1 MQIHNKIATDL
12 SSILAKKFDKLTIA
26 NEQAQSTIE
35 PDAGRIFT
43 LEYSGSGK
51 SYGSVTVN
59 IVDPDTL
66 VVYYN
71 NNITEDMRYDDK
83 KDWYTFLKELRY
95 FAKRNLMGFDVR
107 NIGKQQLDKKD
118 YAYIKQNDASP
129 SVDDVTESKLHGSIK
144 TSYQDIGEVRVVIKH
159 SKPVDEEKRGS
170 RTRQIHSL
178 FIENSAKERTKFPFR
193 FLAGARAMA
202 QHVNQGGDQVDELG
216 QHIHEMNQEV
226 IDLKKF
232 VKAFRRADN
241 FAEQDEAQSI
251 IEQAKERATG
261 LVATLKTLSGPKGY
275 KTYVEQYEPTEST
288 VEQADLDDI
297 RSKLVRIER
306 DNIVDSVLPSLA
318 RGIKTMNEK
327 QVDEAEPALSQA
339 DIDFEKEQDAK
350 IANRA
355 QELIK
360 FAKAPDDIEIQN
372 NPGSK
377 SALEADMEVVKHNS
391 KMNTQQKNHNIV
403 MQIMDYL
410 EKNVVDSDLANAIG
424 NIDYDNK
431 QQTDAAMGVA
441 LKYLKGK
448 VKMTAPAEKR
458 KLKKEEVQLEDWAN
472 NLIEGTW
479 TIPDTAEA
487 IEALEKLFLNPL
499 PVGPDAQNASNALGN
514 IIGNDSLF
522 DDLGELSDEDP
533 NADARKIIQTWV
545 LANIQS
551 YDIDEQ
557 LIKRAMVAV
566 DYDDGTTDESVEE
579 DMNETI
585 PYMFKLQQ
593 DGKSIEEI
601 AKELNMTVDAVRS
614 AMSKQHADEDVA
626 QESYSE
632 SMLQCKDCGDTLG
645 NPTTDCEHD
654 CNDPNGA
661 NWVKVDVDGDGDDD
675 IAVKQEDTTELDTL
689 KALSGLVDEDSEEIT
704 NTGREEELS
713 NIDRGSVTLDMVKPA
728 IEKMLASYEA
738 DANEWNNAYTELEKE
753 VRAKGVTDPKQI
765 QTDVFNMD
773 DDIVSYTNIDDL
785 EDKIDAIKRLMKQGD
800 ADGNDIVDLASSGPS
815 DTIAREDFMQELK
828 HAIKQGHSEVYS
840 KLFMYD
846 IGESMDEN
854 QPAKK
859 VDTVQVEEIDAVA
872 LMQRLSA
879 ALNGTTEKNA
889 NEGYKVLPSMP
900 DKYVARDGLEG
911 PIMTGSGKVVYYD
924 NAEGKY
930 YDPDTDMYMS
940 YEEWKALD
948 PDLPIKED
956 ESANYETEINKI
968 LGLAG
973 LK

>member
-129 SVDDVTESKLHGSIK
+129 TVDDVTESKLHGSIK

-377 SALEADMEVVKHNS
+377 SALEADIINNRQM
-391 KMNTQQKNHNIV
+391 QQW
-403 MQIMDYL
+403 
-410 EKNVVDSDLANAIG
+410 
-424 NIDYDNK
+424 
-431 QQTDAAMGVA
+431 A
-441 LKYLKGK
+441 L
-448 VKMTAPAEKR
+448 R
-458 KLKKEEVQLEDWAN
+458 
-472 NLIEGTW
+472 
-479 TIPDTAEA
+479 
-487 IEALEKLFLNPL
+487 
-499 PVGPDAQNASNALGN
+499 
-514 IIGNDSLF
+514 
-522 DDLGELSDEDP
+522 
-533 NADARKIIQTWV
+533 
-545 LANIQS
+545 
-551 YDIDEQ
+551 
-557 LIKRAMVAV
+557 
-566 DYDDGTTDESVEE
+566 
-579 DMNETI
+579 
-585 PYMFKLQQ
+585 
-593 DGKSIEEI
+593 
-601 AKELNMTVDAVRS
+601 
-614 AMSKQHADEDVA
+614 
-626 QESYSE
+626 
-632 SMLQCKDCGDTLG
+632 
-645 NPTTDCEHD
+645 
-654 CNDPNGA
+654 
-661 NWVKVDVDGDGDDD
+661 
-675 IAVKQEDTTELDTL
+675 
-689 KALSGLVDEDSEEIT
+689 
-704 NTGREEELS
+704 
-713 NIDRGSVTLDMVKPA
+713 
-728 IEKMLASYEA
+728 
-738 DANEWNNAYTELEKE
+738 
-753 VRAKGVTDPKQI
+753 
-765 QTDVFNMD
+765 
-773 DDIVSYTNIDDL
+773 
-785 EDKIDAIKRLMKQGD
+785 
-800 ADGNDIVDLASSGPS
+800 
-815 DTIAREDFMQELK
+815 
-828 HAIKQGHSEVYS
+828 
-840 KLFMYD
+840 
-846 IGESMDEN
+846 
-854 QPAKK
+854 
-859 VDTVQVEEIDAVA
+859 
-872 LMQRLSA
+872 
-879 ALNGTTEKNA
+879 
-889 NEGYKVLPSMP
+889 
-900 DKYVARDGLEG
+900 
-911 PIMTGSGKVVYYD
+911 
-924 NAEGKY
+924 
-930 YDPDTDMYMS
+930 
-940 YEEWKALD
+940 
-948 PDLPIKED
+948 
-956 ESANYETEINKI
+956 
-968 LGLAG
+968 
-973 LK
+973 